1 MGRPYPPCHRP
12 GGLRRNYHSDAR
24 CGMEKQI
31 LLIEDEKAI
40 ADILEFNL
48 QKEGYRTAAAYD
60 GEEGLRMALTGEY
73 DIILLD
79 VMLPKMDGWEICRR
93 VRAELPTPVLMLTAR
108 EDETDKVRGLGLG
121 ADDYITKPFSMKELM
136 ARVKAHLRRSEIQAG
151 LPVQQQSSQV
161 VRVKELVIDN
171 ERYMVTKRGE
181 PVDLSSREFAL
192 LSLLAANRGKIF
204 SREELMEQVWRYE
217 SFYGDLRAVDVMVR
231 RLREKLEDDP
241 SNPSYIQTKRGLGY
255 YFD

>member
-1 MGRPYPPCHRP
+1 
-12 GGLRRNYHSDAR
+12 
-24 CGMEKQI
+24 MEKQI
-31 LLIEDEKAI
+31 LLIEDEKTI
-40 ADILEFNL
+40 VDILEFNL

-79 VMLPKMDGWEICRR
+79 VMLPKMDGWEICRK
-93 VRAELPTPVLMLTAR
+93 VRAQLPTPVLMLTAR

-136 ARVKAHLRRSEIQAG
+136 ARVAAHLRRSELQAG
-151 LPVQQQSSQV
+151 MPAKEQDSRTLQ
-161 VRVKELVIDN
+161 VKELSVDN
-171 ERYMVTKRGE
+171 ERYTVTKRGE
-181 PVDLSSREFAL
+181 PVELSSKEFAL
-192 LSLLAANRGKIF
+192 LSLLVTNQGRVF

-241 SNPSYIQTKRGLGY
+241 SAPCYIQTKRGVGY